1 MSDYR
6 LKMTD
11 LLWRDGQAFCCFVG
25 EKEHNVS
32 FVTKCCQWL
41 GQGGKR
47 KAAAFVEVFLGNP
60 LLWQSVS

>member
-6 LKMTD
+6 LKMTK
-11 LLWRDGQAFCCFVG
+11 LLWRDSQAFCCFVV
-25 EKEHNVS
+25 EKGQDVS

-47 KAAAFVEVFLGNP
+47 EGRCFHRGLFGVS